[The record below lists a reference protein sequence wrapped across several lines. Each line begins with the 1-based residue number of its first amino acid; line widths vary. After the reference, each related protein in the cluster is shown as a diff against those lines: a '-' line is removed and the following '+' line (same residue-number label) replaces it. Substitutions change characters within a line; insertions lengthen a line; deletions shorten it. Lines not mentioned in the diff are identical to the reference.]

1 MPLPFIL
8 AGAAIAAAGFGA
20 KKAHD
25 GYKDSSMAEFIT
37 KQTEF
42 EYQTASK
49 EHEAIHQK
57 SQASMNTLGEF
68 EMQIGGRFNDFEKL
82 ANDLLKKI
90 NAHQKVHQH
99 QFNIPQHQITK
110 IERFKAN
117 AVAGLAQVA
126 GGGAAGAGAAFATY
140 SGVMALA
147 TASTGTSIASLSGVA
162 ASNAALAAIG
172 GGSLATGGLGMAGGT
187 AILGGVVAAPVLL
200 AAGWAYSSYA
210 EKKLDKAFEAID
222 ECDKVIDNFK
232 RAAPILQQIMEYS
245 KKIHHELQRFY
256 GIFIDDYFIELKK
269 IDKDIASG
277 VNIETLTDYVIQKIE
292 NGYLMMAIL
301 TDIIITPIFKLKPKT
316 NEIDIV
322 DAKSIQEDDI
332 FEKDEYGN
340 KIVDVDAI
348 DTVLLAAPGKVAQIT
363 G

>member
-20 KKAHD
+20 KKAYD
-25 GYKDSSMAEFIT
+25 GVKDHAAAELIDNLT
-37 KQTEF
+37 KF
-42 EYQTASK
+42 EYQTAFE
-49 EHEAIHQK
+49 EHEALAQK
-57 SQASMNTLGEF
+57 SQKSMDTLGEF

-99 QFNIPQHQITK
+99 QFNIPKHQLAK
-110 IERFKAN
+110 IATFKAN
-117 AVAGLAQVA
+117 AVASLAQLA

-210 EKKLDKAFEAID
+210 EKKFDNAWNTGVMRHYAID
-222 ECDKVIDNFK
+222 QFK
-232 RAAPILQQIMEYS
+232 RAASILQQIMEYS
-245 KKIHHELQRFY
+245 KKIHLELQRFY

-277 VNIETLTDYVIQKIE
+277 VNIETLTDHVIQKTA

-301 TDIIITPIFKLKPKT
+301 TDIIITPIFKLKPNK
-316 NEIDIV
+316 IDIV

-348 DTVLLAAPGKVAQIT
+348 DTVLLAAPGKVAQII